1 MVRIRLRRVGKRNQP
16 SYRIVAADSRVK
28 RDGKY
33 LEMLGYYNPRTHPPT
48 VVVEEERVYW
58 WLDHGAQVTESV
70 QRIFRMVGLWDRYQR
85 YKQGESLET
94 LLQEAA
100 EALEPFKPGRK
111 TSEAALFGQTD
122 KETKTEETEAQAE
135 PEAEATA

>member
-33 LEMLGYYNPRTHPPT
+33 LEMLGFYNPRTHPPT
-48 VVVEEERVYW
+48 VVVKEDRVFW
-58 WLDHGAQVTESV
+58 WLSHGAQVTDSV
-70 QRIFRMVGLWDRYQR
+70 DRIFRMIGLWERYQR
-85 YKQGESLET
+85 YKQGEDLET

-100 EALEPFKPGRK
+100 LAQAPYKPDRK
-111 TSEAALFGQTD
+111 TSEAIALGQ
-122 KETKTEETEAQAE
+122 KPEAETEESEPQA
-135 PEAEATA
+135 AEATA

>member
-48 VVVEEERVYW
+48 VVLEEARVYR

-85 YKQGESLET
+85 YKQGESLDA
-94 LLQEAA
+94 LMQEAA
-100 EALEPFKPGRK
+100 VALAPYQPGRK

-122 KETKTEETEAQAE
+122 QA
-135 PEAEATA
+135 PEAEEAEEAEAAA